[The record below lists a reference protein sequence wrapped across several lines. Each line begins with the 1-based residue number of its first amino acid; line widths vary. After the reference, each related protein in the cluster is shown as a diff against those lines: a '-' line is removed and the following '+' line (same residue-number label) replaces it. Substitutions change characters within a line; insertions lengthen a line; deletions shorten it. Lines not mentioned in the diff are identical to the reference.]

1 MLNVISQ
8 KFHAWTTGWRV
19 LFLFLLDVVMM
30 GYIMPV
36 ASGILALAANN
47 SVLPLD
53 MLFFYTPAEAF
64 AMLEKYGTAGRA
76 LYMKIELTVDLLY
89 PIIYTLFFGL
99 LISWLF
105 QRAFSPDSKVQKW
118 NAAPV
123 GTWFFDLLEN
133 IGIVSLLA
141 IYPSQPAAL
150 AWLTMLLGLIKWAF
164 AFLSIGLVLVG
175 LIGAIRNRFQKQT
188 VHSGAGSTLP

>member
-1 MLNVISQ
+1 MLNAISQ

-19 LFLFLLDVVMM
+19 LFLFILDVLMM

-64 AMLEKYGTAGRA
+64 AMLEKYGAAGRA
-76 LYMKIELTVDLLY
+76 LYMKIELTADLLY

-105 QRAFSPDSKVQKW
+105 QRAFSPDNKMQKW

-123 GTWFFDLLEN
+123 GAWFFDLLEN

-175 LIGAIRNRFQKQT
+175 LIGAVRNRFQKQT
-188 VHSGAGSTLP
+188 VSSGAGSTLP